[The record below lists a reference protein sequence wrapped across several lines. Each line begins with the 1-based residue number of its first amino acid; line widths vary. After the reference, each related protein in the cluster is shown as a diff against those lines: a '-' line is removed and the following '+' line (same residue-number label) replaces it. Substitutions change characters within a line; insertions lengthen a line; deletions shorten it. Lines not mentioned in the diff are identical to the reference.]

1 MIHISY
7 NGDTVNH
14 RVKTAEG
21 GWRRDPVP
29 VPVAVMEYN
38 KYVGGV
44 DLSDALIWYYN
55 VLHKTR
61 KWYKRFFFHFI
72 DIAVVNSYILHS
84 ELSKLQNKTWG
95 TLKVTDVSKLQKS
108 GQKTELSAV
117 C

>member
-1 MIHISY
+1 MCFMIHILY

-44 DLSDALIWYYN
+44 DLSDALI
-55 VLHKTR
+55 
-61 KWYKRFFFHFI
+61 
-72 DIAVVNSYILHS
+72 
-84 ELSKLQNKTWG
+84 
-95 TLKVTDVSKLQKS
+95 
-108 GQKTELSAV
+108 
-117 C
+117 

>member
-1 MIHISY
+1 MCFTIHISY

-44 DLSDALIWYYN
+44 DLSDALIGYYN

-84 ELSKLQNKTWG
+84 ELSKLQNKT
-95 TLKVTDVSKLQKS
+95 
-108 GQKTELSAV
+108 
-117 C
+117 